1 MQSKCYLHAIFAK
14 YLPSNV
20 TFTQRVF
27 SHNLRMTTII
37 DISLLHHTTFSAKW
51 KKSFRKAEIPIKGY
65 LTSWCLHWPT
75 DAPHQWWVQSDYI
88 NKKQPH
94 LQVIFSPSTSQLHH
108 NIIITTSSSSFLSSS
123 SSRLVDVSKTVLPRG
138 CFMKNHHLLY
148 WSAFSCT
155 SITQKYKDTKEQ
167 RYRNTSWV
175 YNTQQINTT

>member
-1 MQSKCYLHAIFAK
+1 M
-14 YLPSNV
+14 
-20 TFTQRVF
+20 
-27 SHNLRMTTII
+27 
-37 DISLLHHTTFSAKW
+37 HHTSGGCKVITST
-51 KKSFRKAEIPIKGY
+51 KSSFTYK
-65 LTSWCLHWPT
+65 LSSH
-75 DAPHQWWVQSDYI
+75 HQ
-88 NKKQPH
+88 H
-94 LQVIFSPSTSQLHH
+94 HHH

-175 YNTQQINTT
+175 YYTQQRSTLDHKEDFLKKKKHFVDLLVTHMVRTLLM